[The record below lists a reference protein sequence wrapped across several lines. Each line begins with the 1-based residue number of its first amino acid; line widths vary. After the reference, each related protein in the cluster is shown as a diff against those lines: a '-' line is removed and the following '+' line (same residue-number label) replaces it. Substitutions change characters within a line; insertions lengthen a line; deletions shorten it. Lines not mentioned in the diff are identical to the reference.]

1 MADPDNE
8 EKPGKNYKIVEFFG
22 KLVFRPEYT
31 RKPEFVSDV
40 DDPYIKK
47 DWNLLFAFLRAKEGG
62 TGIKNVHYNI
72 L

>member
-1 MADPDNE
+1 
-8 EKPGKNYKIVEFFG
+8 VEFFG
-22 KLVFRPEYT
+22 KLVYRPEYT

>member
-8 EKPGKNYKIVEFFG
+8 EKAGKKYKIVEFFG
-22 KLVFRPEYT
+22 KLVFQQEYT

-62 TGIKNVHYNI
+62 TEIKNVHYNI

>member
-1 MADPDNE
+1 MAHPDNG
-8 EKPGKNYKIVEFFG
+8 EKPGKNYRIVQIFR

-31 RKPEFVSDV
+31 GKPEFVSDV
-40 DDPYIKK
+40 NDPYIKK

-62 TGIKNVHYNI
+62 TEIKNVHYNI